1 MSALIQQRSDDPLVK
16 SLIISQFTSMLTLV
30 ETPLKAQGFKFVRL
44 DGTMSLKRRSKAMEE
59 FADTSPDSPT
69 VFLLSLKAGGVGINL
84 TAASRIF
91 LLDPVITVKPHT
103 FDWLQFCGF
112 LWGGVSCTVLRLCS
126 HHRQVFL
133 C

>member
-91 LLDPVITVKPHT
+91 LLDPVITVKQH
-103 FDWLQFCGF
+103 L
-112 LWGGVSCTVLRLCS
+112 
-126 HHRQVFL
+126 
-133 C
+133 